1 MSSEKLMSPSQV
13 AAAVGLSRQRFHQLV
28 KEGVFPP
35 PVYDIQTRRPFY
47 TEEMQKICMA
57 VREKNVGVNGR
68 VVLFYAARRSGV
80 PPKKQI
86 SRHGS
91 RSPTRPPK
99 HSGLIEGLRGLG
111 LTTVTE
117 QQVEVAL
124 QKLYSDGTAGV
135 GEAEVLRTIFV
146 HLMGRN

>member
-1 MSSEKLMSPSQV
+1 MSPSQV
-13 AAAVGLSRQRFHQLV
+13 ASAVGLSRQRFHQLMTQ
-28 KEGVFPP
+28 GVFPP
-35 PVYDIQTRRPFY
+35 PVYDVHTRRPYY
-47 TEEMQKICMA
+47 TEEMMKVCLSVKEQ
-57 VREKNVGVNGR
+57 NVGINGR

-86 SRHGS
+86 KTHGS
-91 RSPTRPPK
+91 RSPARPPK

-124 QKLYSDGTAGV
+124 QKLYSNGTTCV
-135 GEAEVLRTIFV
+135 GEGEVLRTIFV
-146 HLMGRN
+146 HLMRRD